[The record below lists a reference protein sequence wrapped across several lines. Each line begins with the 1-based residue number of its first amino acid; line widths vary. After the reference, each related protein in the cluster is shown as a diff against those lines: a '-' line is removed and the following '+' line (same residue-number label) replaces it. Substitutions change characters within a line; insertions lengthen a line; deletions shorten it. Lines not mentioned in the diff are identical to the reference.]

1 MIFIQFSTA
10 FCLFYSY
17 NIQKSLAIII
27 FLTIIAGVR
36 LKSGKQY
43 SMFKVTDAIQYAAIY
58 AIQCYTTS
66 LLPINGHS
74 RLATKINK
82 NLIEGV

>member
-1 MIFIQFSTA
+1 MIFTQFWTA

-17 NIQKSLAIII
+17 NTQKSIAIII
-27 FLTIIAGVR
+27 FLSIIVGVR

-43 SMFKVTDAIQYAAIY
+43 SMFKVTDAIQYAAAY
-58 AIQCYTTS
+58 AIQYYNPTS

-74 RLATKINK
+74 RLATKN
-82 NLIEGV
+82 